1 MNKNVNKTK
10 ISLFLSFIFM
20 IAGSLSLVGL
30 IYVIEDNAVSLRE
43 RVSALAYEK
52 AKEEERY
59 ETERLMEET
68 KTEREAL
75 SYFVLTEESVI
86 DFITNIEAIA
96 SSLQLDFRTE
106 TISPEET
113 KDKNF
118 DELSMKFIFSGPK
131 MSVEKMI
138 SVFETIPHHSY
149 IRDLSLR
156 QSENDTIWSA
166 EIFLVV
172 TIVEHD

>member
-1 MNKNVNKTK
+1 MNKIVNKTK
-10 ISLFLSFIFM
+10 ISLLLSFSFM
-20 IAGSLSLVGL
+20 LAGALSLVGL
-30 IYVIEDNAVSLRE
+30 VYVIEDNAVNLRE
-43 RVSALAYEK
+43 RVIALAYEK
-52 AKEEERY
+52 AQEEERY
-59 ETERLMEET
+59 ETERLMEDT

-96 SSLQLDFRTE
+96 SSLQLDFKTQ

-131 MSVEKMI
+131 LSVEKMI

-149 IRDLSLR
+149 IRDLSIR
-156 QSENDTIWSA
+156 QSENDSLWSA
-166 EIFLVV
+166 EILLVV